1 MKNRRSVLELLALGG
16 TAALT
21 ARADEQPK
29 ATFPSGGL
37 QLIFAFRDTV
47 ISFNTANG
55 LGTHLGTVE
64 GAIVGNSVT
73 NFQFIPTSQSTIQF
87 DNRCLI
93 TDLDGDQIVFRV
105 VGSGKF
111 IIPPTGDPATTGPA
125 NAGSPPFDL
134 GNLSGTGGPLIATFT
149 AINATGKY
157 AFIVGRKFPG
167 KMVAMNAGHPT
178 LTGPPPA
185 LAGVLGTVY
194 GEVYSDVLTAG

>member
-47 ISFNTANG
+47 ISFNAANG
-55 LGTHLGTVE
+55 LGTHVGTVE

-125 NAGSPPFDL
+125 NAGSPPFD
-134 GNLSGTGGPLIATFT
+134 SSD
-149 AINATGKY
+149 
-157 AFIVGRKFPG
+157 RKNSERPI
-167 KMVAMNAGHPT
+167 
-178 LTGPPPA
+178 
-185 LAGVLGTVY
+185 
-194 GEVYSDVLTAG
+194 